1 MNVLYHPAK
10 ANIVNDTHNRLSMC
24 NMGHVKEEKKDLAKY
39 VHRLARW
46 GVCLMD
52 TSDGGAIVLNRLESS
67 LVVEVKE
74 KRDINPILL

>member
-1 MNVLYHPAK
+1 
-10 ANIVNDTHNRLSMC
+10 
-24 NMGHVKEEKKDLAKY
+24 
-39 VHRLARW
+39 
-46 GVCLMD
+46 MD